1 MKIEEQKLL
10 NSQMANW
17 VKELTRWPHR
27 KTGTYEGRKS
37 AEYVEKEFKKLGLI
51 NVEIQYADS
60 LCTEIIKSDF
70 YYY

>member
-37 AEYVEKEFKKLGLI
+37 AEYVEKEFKKRY
-51 NVEIQYADS
+51 NS
-60 LCTEIIKSDF
+60 LEKKGSVSK
-70 YYY
+70 